1 MTRWQTLALLGG
13 LGLALLS
20 PLSGASAAG
29 IEACA
34 SKVKARGYMIT
45 SMEIDDGRIY
55 HFEAIKNNHDWDIKT
70 DFNCTVLIEQ
80 IDH

>member
-20 PLSGASAAG
+20 PLCGASAAG

-34 SKVKARGYMIT
+34 SKVKARGYRIT
-45 SMEIDDGRIY
+45 SMDIDDGRNY
-55 HFEAIKNNHDWDIKT
+55 HF
-70 DFNCTVLIEQ
+70 
-80 IDH
+80 